1 VSLILALGL
10 AHIVVRPIR
19 QAIEDAHRIAGGDFK
34 LDAILESR
42 RDEAGELA
50 RCMNEMQAAHRE
62 IVHAVASCA
71 QRLGEAASPIAV
83 ISKQQAEGAAS
94 QQKHAQ
100 QVSAAT
106 VQMAARVK
114 EISDQSARAA
124 ETAREAAATAGKGE
138 ATVEAMLTQMRSI
151 ASTVGAVSRRIQE
164 LGKSTEQIGKVV
176 DLIDDVA
183 TQTNLLALNAA
194 IEAARAGEHGRGF
207 AIVASEVTKLAE
219 RTTKATKEIGLT
231 VGKIQGETKNVVAA
245 MNEGTILAD
254 KGVEST
260 RVVAE
265 LLRGVILASQA
276 LDVMVGHI
284 ASTSAQHSG
293 SHYDI
298 AANLE
303 EISKIAKESAAGAE
317 RSSSAMELY
326 AGIAAELNA
335 LTNGFRELSEGQKEE
350 VKKAATLQPL
360 EQSDLTERS
369 DRAKRRSSNV
379 LALAAP
385 LALRRGVAKIHAR
398 LLTPETEPE
407 SQLRDP
413 STASASRPA

>member
-1 VSLILALGL
+1 
-10 AHIVVRPIR
+10 
-19 QAIEDAHRIAGGDFK
+19 
-34 LDAILESR
+34 
-42 RDEAGELA
+42 
-50 RCMNEMQAAHRE
+50 
-62 IVHAVASCA
+62 
-71 QRLGEAASPIAV
+71 
-83 ISKQQAEGAAS
+83 
-94 QQKHAQ
+94 
-100 QVSAAT
+100 
-106 VQMAARVK
+106 
-114 EISDQSARAA
+114 
-124 ETAREAAATAGKGE
+124 
-138 ATVEAMLTQMRSI
+138 MLTQIRSI

-194 IEAARAGEHGRGF
+194 IEAGRAGEHGRGF

-231 VGKIQGETKNVVAA
+231 VSNIQGETKNAVLA

-254 KGVEST
+254 KAVEST

-265 LLRGVILASQA
+265 LLRSVILASQT
-276 LDVMVGHI
+276 LDGLVGNI
-284 ASTSAQHSG
+284 ASTSAQQSASNH
-293 SHYDI
+293 DI

-335 LTNGFRELSEGQKEE
+335 LTNRSRASSEEQKEE
-350 VKKAATLQPL
+350 VKQFALSQRL
-360 EQSDLTERS
+360 EHDDPTEKS

-385 LALRRGVAKIHAR
+385 PAPRRGVAKIHAR

-407 SQLRDP
+407 SQLRAP
-413 STASASRPA
+413 STESASRPARAWREK